1 MFTVI
6 FVILSGVVVGYIFK
20 NVSFLQKIEKSISWT
35 IFLLLFVLGLSIGS
49 NPLIVENL
57 WSFGWQAIVFA
68 LLTITGSLLASLMV
82 FRLFFKKGGSDEK

>member
-1 MFTVI
+1 MFIVI
-6 FVILSGVVVGYIFK
+6 SVILLGVIVGYIFR
-20 NVSFLQKIEKSISWT
+20 NISFLQKVEKSISWT

-57 WSFGWQAIVFA
+57 WSFGG
-68 LLTITGSLLASLMV
+68 TITGSLLASLMV

>member
-1 MFTVI
+1 MGLPVALCLPDKRVDLFLFLPRKFT
-6 FVILSGVVVGYIFK
+6 
-20 NVSFLQKIEKSISWT
+20 
-35 IFLLLFVLGLSIGS
+35 LFVLGLSIGS

>member
-6 FVILSGVVVGYIFK
+6 SVILFGVVAGYIFM
-20 NVSFLQKIEKSISWT
+20 NISFLHNIEKSISWT

-57 WSFGWQAIVFA
+57 WSFGWQAAVFA
-68 LLTITGSLLASLMV
+68 VLTITGSLLASLMV

>member
-1 MFTVI
+1 MSGIYLGMYLFTEGREEY
-6 FVILSGVVVGYIFK
+6 L
-20 NVSFLQKIEKSISWT
+20 LDD
-35 IFLLLFVLGLSIGS
+35 FLLLFVLGLSIGS

>member
-1 MFTVI
+1 MFIVI
-6 FVILSGVVVGYIFK
+6 SVILLGVIVGYIFR
-20 NVSFLQKIEKSISWT
+20 NISFFQKVEKSISWT

-57 WSFGWQAIVFA
+57 WSFGGQAIVFA

>member
-1 MFTVI
+1 MFIVI
-6 FVILSGVVVGYIFK
+6 SVILLGVIVGYIFR
-20 NVSFLQKIEKSISWT
+20 NISFLQKSISWT

-57 WSFGWQAIVFA
+57 WSFGGQAIVFA